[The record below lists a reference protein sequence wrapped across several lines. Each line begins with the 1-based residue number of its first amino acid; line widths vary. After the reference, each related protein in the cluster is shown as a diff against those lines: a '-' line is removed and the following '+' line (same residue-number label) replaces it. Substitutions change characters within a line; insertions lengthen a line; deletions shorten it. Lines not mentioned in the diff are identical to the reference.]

1 LSQRLK
7 KFSSF
12 VKIEHTLFSLPLI
25 YSGVFLAA
33 KAPPSL
39 LLLGLILF
47 AAAGARTVA
56 LSLNRIVDREID
68 RQNPRTSVRELP
80 SGRMNLREAAIV
92 LAVGVAVY
100 LGSAAL
106 ISPFCLYLSPLPLL
120 IFSTYPYMKRF
131 TVFAHFG
138 VGLGLAMAPLGG
150 WFAVQQSFQNLL
162 PGLLLSLFTLCW
174 VTGFDIIY
182 STLDELFDR
191 EQNLHSFTARYGK
204 RTALRIS
211 GFLHAV
217 AFGILAFL
225 FVVSIRGIA
234 SLPFLMLS
242 GFLLYLEHKKAEDVE
257 MAFFRINAVLGFVV
271 LGMVLVGVYFP

>member
-7 KFSSF
+7 NFSRF

-33 KAPPSL
+33 KTPPSL
-39 LLLGLILF
+39 WVLSLILF

-56 LSLNRIVDREID
+56 LALNRIIDREID

-80 SGRMNLREAAIV
+80 SGRMNLRDAIIV

-100 LGSAAL
+100 LGSAAF
-106 ISPFCLYLSPLPLL
+106 ISPFCLLLSPLPLV
-120 IFSTYPYMKRF
+120 IFALYPYMKRF

-150 WFAVQQSFQNLL
+150 WFAVQQSFEDIL
-162 PGLLLSLFTLCW
+162 PGLLLSVFTLCW

-191 EQNLHSFTARYGK
+191 EQNLYSFTARYGK
-204 RTALRIS
+204 KTALRIS
-211 GFLHAV
+211 AVLHAT
-217 AFGILAFL
+217 AFGILALLFL
-225 FVVSIRGIA
+225 IYIRAIA

-242 GFLLYLEHKKAEDVE
+242 GVLLYLEHKKAEDVE
-257 MAFFRINAVLGFVV
+257 LAFFRINAVLGFVV
-271 LGMVLVGVYFP
+271 LGMVLVGVYFS